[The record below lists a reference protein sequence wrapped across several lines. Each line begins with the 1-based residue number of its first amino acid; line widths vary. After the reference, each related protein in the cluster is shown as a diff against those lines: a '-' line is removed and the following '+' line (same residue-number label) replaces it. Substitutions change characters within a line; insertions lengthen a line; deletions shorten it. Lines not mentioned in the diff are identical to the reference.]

1 MNTFLCLVWGHLVE
15 GDEGVGVAVGGEVLG
30 EQNFDEF
37 GDGAIED
44 SLVDLG
50 GVVPGLEGGFEV
62 GVSPLELLWD
72 DVELIGLH
80 KLYYSVE

>member
-1 MNTFLCLVWGHLVE
+1 MNTFLCLVGGHLVE
-15 GDEGVGVAVGGEVLG
+15 GDEGVGVAIGGEVLG

-62 GVSPLELLWD
+62 GVSPLELL
-72 DVELIGLH
+72 
-80 KLYYSVE
+80 